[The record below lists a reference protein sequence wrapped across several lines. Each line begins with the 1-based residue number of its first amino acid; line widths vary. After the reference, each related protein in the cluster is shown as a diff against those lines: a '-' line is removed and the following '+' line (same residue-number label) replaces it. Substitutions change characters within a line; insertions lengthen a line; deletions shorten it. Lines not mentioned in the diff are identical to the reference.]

1 MHKKKCI
8 ERIRRLRLKTVHFAF
23 RQRGQHFSAA
33 FISSAREPLS
43 NRSARVSRFI
53 ITMRRDSAMLEDN
66 PNSNY
71 IAWCAG
77 TGKYKVAN
85 SASSSSPIATFQCL
99 PVSFRQRD
107 DAHQCID
114 DIGALHHMWAHT
126 QTHTYSV
133 HVREHVP
140 VAQTIGGA
148 ITVHTTQIPTYTRS
162 AHHGKHTHTCRSYTT
177 AISESASARTASVGA
192 ATAQLSL
199 RG

>member
-1 MHKKKCI
+1 
-8 ERIRRLRLKTVHFAF
+8 
-23 RQRGQHFSAA
+23 
-33 FISSAREPLS
+33 
-43 NRSARVSRFI
+43 
-53 ITMRRDSAMLEDN
+53 MLEDN

-77 TGKYKVAN
+77 TDKYKVAN
-85 SASSSSPIATFQCL
+85 SASSSSPIATLQCL

-126 QTHTYSV
+126 HTYV
-133 HVREHVP
+133 LEHVP

-162 AHHGKHTHTCRSYTT
+162 AHYGKLTHVPVIHHCNQRVCQ
-177 AISESASARTASVGA
+177 RQNRNRCA